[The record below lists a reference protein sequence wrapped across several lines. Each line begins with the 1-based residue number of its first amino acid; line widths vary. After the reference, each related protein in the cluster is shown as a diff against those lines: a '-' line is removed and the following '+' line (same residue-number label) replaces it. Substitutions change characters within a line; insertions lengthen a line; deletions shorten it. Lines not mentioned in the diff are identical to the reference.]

1 MTKPS
6 LPYSHLAD
14 LADLA
19 LHAKAVGAVQRAA
32 EGLDVDLLIVGA
44 FARDLHLR
52 YGYDLAPLRQTEDID
67 IALAVPGWEAFA
79 ALRERLVKD
88 FGFAEEPG
96 IQHRL
101 RYRQQDFELPIDI
114 VPFGELERSDRT
126 IAWPPSGDEVMDVF
140 GFREARAAA
149 IMMALPGNVSINVVS
164 LAALAILKLTA
175 WQARHYEAPRKDA
188 YDLQFIIKHYLD
200 AGNHDRL
207 WEEFSQWADSE
218 NFDYE
223 IAGARMLGN
232 DAGALLEAAGRDR
245 IAAMLLSQTS
255 EDTNGLLALEMNR
268 NDPERAMEILRAL
281 CVGFLESKTK

>member
-6 LPYSHLAD
+6 RPYSHLAD
-14 LADLA
+14 LVDLT
-19 LHAKAVGAVQRAA
+19 LQAKAIDAVQRAA
-32 EGLDVDLLIVGA
+32 EGVDVDLLIVGA

-52 YGYDLAPLRQTEDID
+52 YGYNLAPLRQTEDID
-67 IALAVPGWEAFA
+67 IALAVPTWEAFA
-79 ALRERLVKD
+79 ALRERLIKD
-88 FGFAEEPG
+88 FGFAEVPG
-96 IQHRL
+96 IQHKL
-101 RYRQQDFELPIDI
+101 QFGQSDVKLPIDI
-114 VPFGELERSDRT
+114 VPFGGLERSDRT

-140 GFREARAAA
+140 GFREARASA
-149 IMMALPGNVSINVVS
+149 IIMTLPENVSISVVS

-188 YDLQFIIKHYLD
+188 YDLHFITKHYLD

-207 WEEFSQWADSE
+207 WEEFSSWAEAD

-232 DAGALLEAAGRDR
+232 DAGALLEDAGCDR
-245 IAAMLLSQTS
+245 IAAMLLGQTD

-268 NDPERAMEILRAL
+268 NEPERAMEILRAL
-281 CVGFLESKTK
+281 RVGILESKTK

>member
-19 LHAKAVGAVQRAA
+19 LHAKAIGAVQRAA
-32 EGLDVDLLIVGA
+32 GGLDIALLIVGA

-67 IALAVPGWEAFA
+67 IALAVPTWEAFS

-88 FGFAEEPG
+88 FGFAEVPG
-96 IQHRL
+96 IHHQL
-101 RYRQQDFELPIDI
+101 RYRQQDFKLPIDI
-114 VPFGELERSDRT
+114 VPFGGLERADRT

-140 GFREARAAA
+140 GFREAQAAA
-149 IMMALPGNVSINVVS
+149 IMMTLPGNVAINVVS
-164 LAALAILKLTA
+164 LAALVILKLTA

-207 WEEFSQWADSE
+207 GAEFSAWTEAE

-245 IAAMLLSQTS
+245 IAALLLSQTS
-255 EDTNGLLALEMNR
+255 EDTNGVLALEMNR

-281 CVGFLESKTK
+281 RVGILESKTK